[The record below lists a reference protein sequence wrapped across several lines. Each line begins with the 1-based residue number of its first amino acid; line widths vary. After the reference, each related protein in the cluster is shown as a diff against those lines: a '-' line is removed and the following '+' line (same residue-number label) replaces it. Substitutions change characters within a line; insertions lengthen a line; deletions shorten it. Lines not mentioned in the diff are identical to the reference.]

1 MTDRNV
7 IPLGT
12 EPPVE
17 TPPPVT
23 RPGRL
28 HGSSIVG
35 MAASALLGIVA
46 TYTYVTVNLSGM
58 PRRAVIAILLFAV
71 LGFVVS
77 SAAAVF
83 SAARDTYPT
92 RHRT

>member
-1 MTDRNV
+1 MSEGNV

-17 TPPPVT
+17 TPKQVT

-28 HGSSIVG
+28 HGSSIAG

-71 LGFVVS
+71 LGFIVS

-92 RHRT
+92 RRHT